1 MQDATGI
8 EADHTHFYPGA
19 TARVLPGAAPR
30 DGALVVHFADG
41 STASGTLAAETLTVA
56 PYRTRAGPRSR
67 PGAGESRGAQTGCAS
82 PRVCLPDARR
92 LNPVAGGRYDRK
104 MTSL

>member
-1 MQDATGI
+1 MQDGTGI

-41 STASGTLAAETLTVA
+41 ATASGTLAAETLTVA
-56 PYRTRAGPRSR
+56 PYRTRAGTPI
-67 PGAGESRGAQTGCAS
+67 A
-82 PRVCLPDARR
+82 ARR
-92 LNPVAGGRYDRK
+92 WRIERRADGLRIAARLPA
-104 MTSL
+104 

>member
-41 STASGTLAAETLTVA
+41 ATASGTLAAETLTVA
-56 PYRTRAGPRSR
+56 PYRIRARTPD
-67 PGAGESRGAQTGCAS
+67 RGQALAN
-82 PRVCLPDARR
+82 REARR
-92 LNPVAGGRYDRK
+92 PAAHRRASACLTRDG
-104 MTSL
+104 